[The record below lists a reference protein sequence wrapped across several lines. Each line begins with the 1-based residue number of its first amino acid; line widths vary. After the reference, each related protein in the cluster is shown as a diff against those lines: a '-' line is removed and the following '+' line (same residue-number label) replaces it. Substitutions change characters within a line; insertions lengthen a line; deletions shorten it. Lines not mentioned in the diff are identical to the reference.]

1 MGCVHHSGRR
11 GERWG
16 KVERWPIRRRALC
29 RDSQSE
35 ARNRVLE
42 TDGQW
47 RQKSWKVSIYW
58 KRNMAY
64 HRHFDIRGEDRE
76 GGKLQKV
83 VFFVGR
89 VAWLTAVIIN
99 TDFFLTVWDLVHIQK
114 AKWILFGIFKS
125 KPHTG
130 LYVAIRVRQEVRAC
144 NSVQIRCAN
153 DRFSILKFG
162 K

>member
-1 MGCVHHSGRR
+1 MGCVHHSERC

-16 KVERWPIRRRALC
+16 KIERWPIRRRALC

-89 VAWLTAVIIN
+89 VA
-99 TDFFLTVWDLVHIQK
+99 
-114 AKWILFGIFKS
+114 
-125 KPHTG
+125 
-130 LYVAIRVRQEVRAC
+130 
-144 NSVQIRCAN
+144 
-153 DRFSILKFG
+153 
-162 K
+162 